1 MEKIKA
7 PCPYCKGE
15 KNCHTIGYKKREW
28 SENEDGNHFWAESE
42 YKLLE
47 CMGCDGI
54 FTYIKSRHSEDYELE
69 RDESGN
75 DYMVCNDHISTYPT
89 PEQEEIRPTWFG
101 EILSKDYQL
110 YAIMEEMYIAFQNKS
125 LILAAIGLRTIF
137 DRTVE
142 VLKIHPGHTLGQKV
156 DILKDEGFIGEIER
170 NQLKIVTEAGN
181 SAAHRAWE
189 PNEAE
194 FKSLLVIIEN
204 FVMRTILKDEGISRI
219 AEKLP
224 EKHPRPPKNKEK

>member
-28 SENEDGNHFWAESE
+28 SGDDGNNYFWAESE

-54 FTYIKSRHSEDYELE
+54 FTYIKSRHSEDYDYE
-69 RDESGN
+69 RDESGY
-75 DYMVCNDHISTYPT
+75 DCMVYNYHISTYPT
-89 PEQEEIRPTWFG
+89 QEQEEIRPTWFG

-110 YAIMEEMYIAFQNKS
+110 YVIMNEMYIAFQNKS

-137 DRTVE
+137 DRTVD
-142 VLKIHPGHTLGQKV
+142 VLNIHPGHTLGQKV
-156 DILKDEGFIGEIER
+156 DILKEEGFIGETER
-170 NQLKIVTEAGN
+170 SQLKIVTEAGN
-181 SAAHRAWE
+181 SAAHRAWA

-204 FVMRTILKDEGISRI
+204 FVMRTILKDEDIFKI

-224 EKHPRPPKNKEK
+224 EKHPRPPKKQE